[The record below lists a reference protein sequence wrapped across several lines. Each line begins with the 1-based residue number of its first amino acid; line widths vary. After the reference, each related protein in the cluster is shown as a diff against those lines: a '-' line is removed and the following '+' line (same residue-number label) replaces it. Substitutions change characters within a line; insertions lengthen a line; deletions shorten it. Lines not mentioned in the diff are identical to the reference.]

1 VSAPIP
7 ARPGDGGPVVDLML
21 PYWGDPGYLRATVAS
36 VLAQTDPAW
45 RLTVVD
51 DANPD
56 PWAGPWLES
65 LGDDRVRYLRNPENR
80 GISAVF
86 RQCVELAE
94 HELVAVPGS
103 DDVLLPDYVAVARA
117 THARFPRAD
126 IIQPG
131 VRVIDSH
138 GAVVRPLA
146 DQVKQRLVRP
156 RGTGTRVLSGEPL
169 AASLLHGDW
178 LYWPS
183 LVFRREAVQATTFR
197 PGLPIILDL
206 ALVLDMLLAGSQL
219 VFEPTEVFAYRRHD
233 ASASSVKLLDGSRFA
248 GEREYFALATD
259 LMTQRGWRRAARAAR
274 LHVTSRLYALTL
286 MPTALRVRD
295 ARALRTLVRH
305 ALGS

>member
-1 VSAPIP
+1 VP
-7 ARPGDGGPVVDLML
+7 AVDLML
-21 PYWGDPGYLRATVAS
+21 PYWGEPEYLRATVRS

-56 PWAGPWLES
+56 PWAGEWLAS

-94 HELVAVPGS
+94 HDLVAVPGS
-103 DDVLLPDYVAVARA
+103 DDVLLPDYVAVVRA
-117 THARFPRAD
+117 AHARFPRAD

-131 VRVIDSH
+131 VRVIDEH
-138 GAVVRPLA
+138 GEVVRPLA
-146 DQVKQRLVRP
+146 DVVKQRLVRP

-183 LVFRREAVQATTFR
+183 LVFRREAVQATPFR

-219 VFEPTEVFAYRRHD
+219 VVEPAECFAYRRHS

-248 GEREYFALATD
+248 GEREYFDLAAR
-259 LMTQRGWRRAARAAR
+259 LMAARGWSRAARAAR
-274 LHVTSRLYALTL
+274 VHVTSRLYALTL
-286 MPTALRVRD
+286 LPAALRLRD
-295 ARALRTLVRH
+295 GRALRTLLRH
-305 ALGS
+305 AVGS

>member
-1 VSAPIP
+1 MSTADVVP
-7 ARPGDGGPVVDLML
+7 ADGGPTLDLML
-21 PYWGDPGYLRATVAS
+21 PYWGEPQYLRATVHS

-65 LGDDRVRYLRNPENR
+65 LGDDRIRYLRNPQNS

-94 HELVAVPGS
+94 HDLVAVPGC
-103 DDVLLPDYVAVARA
+103 DDLLLPDYVAVVRA
-117 THARFPRAD
+117 AHRRFSHAD

-131 VRVIDSH
+131 VRVIDEH
-138 GAVVRPLA
+138 GATVRPLA
-146 DQVKQRLVRP
+146 DQVKQRLCRP
-156 RGTGTRVLSGEPL
+156 RGSGARLLAGEPL

-183 LVFRREAVQATTFR
+183 LAFRRSAVQATPFR

-206 ALVLDMLLAGSQL
+206 ALVLDMLRAGSEL
-219 VFEPTEVFAYRRHD
+219 VVEPTECFAYRRHS

-248 GEREYFALATD
+248 GEREYFDLAAR
-259 LMTQRGWRRAARAAR
+259 LMAERGWPRAARAAR
-274 LHVTSRLYALTL
+274 MHVTSRLYALTL
-286 MPTALRVRD
+286 LPTGLRARD
-295 ARALRTLVRH
+295 AQAVRTLLRH
-305 ALGS
+305 ALRP

>member
-1 VSAPIP
+1 MTGPTSA
-7 ARPGDGGPVVDLML
+7 AGPGAPVVDLML
-21 PYWGDPGYLRATVAS
+21 PYWGEPEYLRATVRS
-36 VLAQTDPAW
+36 VLEQTDPAW

-51 DANPD
+51 DAYPD
-56 PWAGPWLES
+56 PWAGEWLAS
-65 LGDDRVRYLRNPENR
+65 LGDDRVRYLRNAENR

-94 HELVAVPGS
+94 HDLVAVPGS
-103 DDVLLPDYVAVARA
+103 DDVLLPDYVAVVRA
-117 THARFPRAD
+117 AHERFPHAD

-131 VRVIDSH
+131 VRVIDEH

-156 RGTGTRVLSGEPL
+156 RGTGTRVLAGEPL
-169 AASLLHGDW
+169 ATSLLHGDW

-183 LVFRREAVQATTFR
+183 LAFRREAVQATPFR

-206 ALVLDMLLAGSQL
+206 ALVLDMVLDGSQL
-219 VFEPTEVFAYRRHD
+219 VVEPAECFAYRRHD

-248 GEREYFALATD
+248 GEREYFALAAR
-259 LMTQRGWRRAARAAR
+259 LMRQRGWRRATRAAR
-274 LHVTSRLYALTL
+274 LHVTSRLYAATL
-286 MPTALRVRD
+286 LPTALRLRD
-295 ARALRTLVRH
+295 GRALRTLVRH

>member
-1 VSAPIP
+1 VTADV
-7 ARPGDGGPVVDLML
+7 PGDPSGPVVDLML
-21 PYWGDPGYLRATVAS
+21 PYWGEPEYLRATVRS
-36 VLAQTDPAW
+36 VLEQTDPAW

-56 PWAGPWLES
+56 PWAGEWIAS

-86 RQCVELAE
+86 RHCVELAE
-94 HELVAVPGS
+94 HDLVAVPGS
-103 DDVLLPDYVAVARA
+103 DDVLLPDYVAVVRA
-117 THARFPRAD
+117 AHARFPGAD

-131 VRVIDSH
+131 VRVIDERGTEVH
-138 GAVVRPLA
+138 PLA
-146 DQVKQRLVRP
+146 DVVKQRLVRP

-183 LVFRREAVQATTFR
+183 LVFRREAVQATEFR

-219 VFEPTEVFAYRRHD
+219 VVEPTECFAYRRHS

-248 GEREYFALATD
+248 GEREYFDLAAR
-259 LMTQRGWRRAARAAR
+259 LMADRGWPRAARAAR

-286 MPTALRVRD
+286 LPAALRLRD
-295 ARALRTLVRH
+295 GRALRTLLRH
-305 ALGS
+305 AVGS